1 MDSKNIYFN
10 WHNHDRC
17 RSIDQIHE
25 HGQHIEAIQS
35 EGRRGSKK
43 QIHDITLGAG
53 AGVTRFP
60 AVVRRLLFKSF
71 DRIIP
76 DLLHLYFR
84 TTERILC
91 DYFSLMP
98 DLESRAQ
105 LSLRLQQYQVGM
117 VAFTQKNG
125 EKDRWHCSLVG
136 RQCDQLLSQH
146 DSIIVALPTMPKKY
160 LDCWQAF
167 AKMWNLLFTVTSCA
181 EQVEQQI
188 ASIAA
193 WKQEVSLTN
202 RDMSIHNNSAHVIWQ
217 HLPYYLQLYGASGGL
232 GRFSQEGTE
241 LQVKFAKE
249 ALGRNI
255 SKSSPGN
262 KELIERQMM
271 RIALQ
276 TDEVDGAP
284 LATRKK
290 RKYTKRRKTSVNA
303 D

>member
-1 MDSKNIYFN
+1 MDTKNIYVN
-10 WHNHDRC
+10 WHDHDHC
-17 RSIDQIHE
+17 RAIEQIHE
-25 HGQHIEAIQS
+25 HGQHIEDIQS

-43 QIHDITLGAG
+43 QIRDITLGAG
-53 AGVTRFP
+53 EGVTRLP

-84 TTERILC
+84 TTERMLC
-91 DYFSLMP
+91 DYFSLTP

-146 DSIIVALPTMPKKY
+146 DSIIVPLPAMPKKY

-167 AKMWNLLFTVTSCA
+167 GKMWNLLFTVTSSA

-188 ASIAA
+188 ASIEA
-193 WKQEVSLTN
+193 WKQQVSRTN
-202 RDMSIHNNSAHVIWQ
+202 RDISIHNNSAHVIWH
-217 HLPYYLQLYGASGGL
+217 HLPYYLRLYGASGGL
-232 GRFSQEGTE
+232 SRFSQEGTE

-271 RIALQ
+271 RISLQ

-290 RKYTKRRKTSVNA
+290 RKYKKRRKTTVHA